1 MMKYRWREWTN
12 ELVNRN
18 INFDFSS
25 LDKFPLSL
33 CYIGA
38 AQRVESI
45 AMYKVVAGYVWDVD
59 NELSSEELGGNSS
72 LLFFCECLSRDSSN
86 LEMCVR
92 FFISKSTPHGAIF
105 HFTFISRSTTL
116 LLSSICSRLFVCC
129 SRSLFIPWTQ
139 GNKYRTAK
147 RSWYKSQK
155 IDSVSFAIWIE
166 MKMFLQRSTFT
177 SLTRLYF

>member
-1 MMKYRWREWTN
+1 MLHRSSSTCREHCD
-12 ELVNRN
+12 VQSCGR
-18 INFDFSS
+18 I
-25 LDKFPLSL
+25 
-33 CYIGA
+33 CVRRRQRAVVGGA
-38 AQRVESI
+38 RREFEFAS
-45 AMYKVVAGYVWDVD
+45 
-59 NELSSEELGGNSS
+59 
-72 LLFFCECLSRDSSN
+72 FFCDCLSIDSSN

-92 FFISKSTPHGAIF
+92 IFISKSTPHGAIF

-129 SRSLFIPWTQ
+129 SRSLFIPRTQ

-166 MKMFLQRSTFT
+166 MKMFLQRSTLT
-177 SLTRLYF
+177 SLTRLYL